1 MLSPRRCA
9 SYRYPGEPAFPGV
22 SERGA
27 SLCAAAPSGKSGAQ
41 SGVLGSRIPPPAG
54 GGAGR
59 SRGGS
64 RKFRCGAVAAQGEPI
79 IDGRLT
85 TVLVD
90 AADGTRVL
98 SLIGDLVL
106 ATQSAGRAAAVWP
119 RPRSL
124 ANAGRCLTE
133 QVAKWQAARA
143 AADPSRLWGRVV
155 GRGPGRGL

>member
-1 MLSPRRCA
+1 
-9 SYRYPGEPAFPGV
+9 
-22 SERGA
+22 
-27 SLCAAAPSGKSGAQ
+27 
-41 SGVLGSRIPPPAG
+41 LGSRITPPAG

-90 AADGTRVL
+90 AGDGTRVL

-106 ATQSAGRAAAVWP
+106 ATSPPVERQPCGPARDRSRTRGAA
-119 RPRSL
+119 
-124 ANAGRCLTE
+124 
-133 QVAKWQAARA
+133 
-143 AADPSRLWGRVV
+143 
-155 GRGPGRGL
+155 